1 VRNLD
6 FGGQLPQF
14 TAMTTQ
20 SYTVAA
26 FYRFHPL
33 TNIADIRAQLLP
45 VLKKHGAK
53 GSVLLADEGVNGTL
67 AATQK
72 GIEQALA
79 DIVRLCDLPELDFK
93 FSTAPALPFM
103 RLKVRL
109 KKEIVTI
116 GNVKANPNDIVGEY
130 VEAKDWNALISDP
143 DVIIVDTRNDY
154 EVRVGTF
161 RNAID
166 PQTESFSQFPNWVK
180 NNLHNM
186 KGKKIATFC
195 TGGIRCEKA
204 TSFMRNEGFEKVY
217 HLKGGILKYL
227 EEVPKEDSLWDGA
240 CYVFDERVAVGHGL
254 EISDFSTC
262 HGCLEPVSA
271 SDRRSTDYEEG
282 VCCPRCAGTLTEV
295 QKASNRERQR
305 QFELAQQRGAKHLG
319 PVD

>member
-1 VRNLD
+1 
-6 FGGQLPQF
+6 
-14 TAMTTQ
+14 MTSQ
-20 SYTVAA
+20 SITVAA

-33 TNIADIRAQLLP
+33 QNTAAIREQLLP
-45 VLKKHGAK
+45 ALKRLGAK
-53 GSVLLADEGVNGTL
+53 GSVLLAEEGVNGTL
-67 AATQK
+67 AAPSEN
-72 GIEQALA
+72 IEEVLRAIIAL
-79 DIVRLCDLPELDFK
+79 CGLPELDRK
-93 FSTAPALPFM
+93 YSPAPNLPFM

-116 GNVKANPNDIVGEY
+116 GNVKANPNEMVGEY

-154 EVRVGTF
+154 EYRVGTF

-180 NNLHNM
+180 SNLHNL

-204 TSFMRNEGFEKVY
+204 TSFMRHEGFENVY

-227 EEVPKEDSLWDGA
+227 EEVPKDESLWDGA

-254 EISDFSTC
+254 EIADFTNC

-271 SDRRSTDYEEG
+271 TDRQSTDYEEG
-282 VCCPRCAGTLTEV
+282 VCCPHCADKLTEA
-295 QKASNRERQR
+295 QKASNRERQK
-305 QFELAQQRGAKHLG
+305 QFELAQKRGAKHLG